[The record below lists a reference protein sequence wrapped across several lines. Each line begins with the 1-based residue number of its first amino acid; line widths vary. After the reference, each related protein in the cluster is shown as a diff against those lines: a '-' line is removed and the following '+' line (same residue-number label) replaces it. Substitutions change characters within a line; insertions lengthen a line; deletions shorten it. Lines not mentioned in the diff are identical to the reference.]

1 VSRERWATRIGLVLA
16 LAGNAI
22 GLGNFLRFPRQAALN
37 GGGAFMIPYFVCL
50 LAIGIPLVWVE
61 LSIGRRGGRF
71 GRGHTAGMFETLW
84 KHPLAKYAG
93 SLGLYI
99 PFIVGCYYI
108 FVSSWCLA

>member
-1 VSRERWATRIGLVLA
+1 MQRERWATRIGLVLA

-61 LSIGRRGGRF
+61 LSIGRLGGRH
-71 GRGHTAGMFETLW
+71 GRGHTAGMFEVLW
-84 KHPLAKYAG
+84 SHPAFAGRCMFARNDNEIVCVSLAAEG
-93 SLGLYI
+93 S
-99 PFIVGCYYI
+99 
-108 FVSSWCLA
+108 